1 MREKAPMSNDQIAA
15 LFDLTGRTAVVTGAA
30 GVLGSTLA
38 HAFAAYGADVA
49 LVDLEPE
56 AMADLAD
63 EVRALG
69 RKAACL
75 RCDVVDVDS
84 VASAMNETVRTFGRL
99 DILVTAAGISDRM
112 PAEVFL
118 IERWQRVMDVN
129 VRGTFACAQAA
140 ARHMIPA
147 GGGKII
153 TIGSVRGFLGVPAGN
168 AAYTT
173 SKGAVHLLT
182 KQLATEWARYRINV
196 NCIAP
201 SLFLTPLT
209 QDVFESEKM
218 RSDMLSRIPW
228 GRPGVPVDFVGPAIY
243 LASSASDYVTGA
255 ILSVD
260 GGSVAG

>member
-1 MREKAPMSNDQIAA
+1 VHETARMSNEEIAA
-15 LFDLTGRTAVVTGAA
+15 LFDLSGRAAVVTGAA
-30 GVLGSTLA
+30 GVLGATLA
-38 HAFAAYGADVA
+38 RAFAAYGADVA
-49 LVDLEPE
+49 LLDLQPGM
-56 AMADLAD
+56 MADLAH

-69 RKAACL
+69 RTALCL
-75 RCDVVDVDS
+75 GCDVVDPS
-84 VASAMNETVRTFGRL
+84 AAASAIDEAIRTFGKL
-99 DILVTAAGISDRM
+99 DILVTAAGISDRV
-112 PAEVFL
+112 PAEDFP
-118 IERWQRVMDVN
+118 IDRWQRVMDVN

-153 TIGSVRGFLGVPAGN
+153 TIGSVRGFIGVPAGN

-182 KQLATEWARYRINV
+182 KQLATEWARHHINV

-201 SLFLTPLT
+201 AIFATPLT
-209 QDVFESEKM
+209 KDLFENETVK
-218 RSDMLSRIPW
+218 SDMLARIPL
-228 GRPGVPVDFVGPAIY
+228 GRPGVPDDFVGAAVY
-243 LASSASDYVTGA
+243 LASGASNYVTGV